1 MKTLITTEDITK
13 ADALILQFCKRLE
26 ILYQGNSVTP
36 NMHLH
41 CHLQECIRD
50 YGPIH
55 SFWLFSFERYN
66 GILGNY
72 QTNNR
77 SIEIQLMRRFK
88 YENQNATPPDEF
100 HDYSDVAQ
108 TIRPAQIQSPLPSTG
123 YELLQTATCNLS
135 TESNSHTWSTTNHI
149 VPCSWSTTKGFDWE
163 EQKVIYQVYATL
175 YKEQQLQELQE
186 TPITF
191 QKYLSVTID
200 GEVFHS
206 VECKRTRRSPIIMA
220 SWAGT
225 DGQIN
230 TESFHS
236 RPGLV
241 LLYFKHSISIDGK
254 GTSHVMACVKWFSKS
269 TENIEHSPL
278 SCWKAQQFEKA
289 GPSAFMP
296 VQRIYTKC
304 TALELQHRGSN
315 LLVVCPMPRKDKV

>member
-1 MKTLITTEDITK
+1 
-13 ADALILQFCKRLE
+13 
-26 ILYQGNSVTP
+26 
-36 NMHLH
+36 
-41 CHLQECIRD
+41 
-50 YGPIH
+50 
-55 SFWLFSFERYN
+55 
-66 GILGNY
+66 
-72 QTNNR
+72 
-77 SIEIQLMRRFK
+77 MRRFK

-100 HDYSDVAQ
+100 HDYTSLMLNKQLDLPKSSLHSQALDTNYFKQLLATTAQ
-108 TIRPAQIQSPLPSTG
+108 
-123 YELLQTATCNLS
+123 
-135 TESNSHTWSTTNHI
+135 SNSHTWSTTNHI
-149 VPCSWSTTKGFDWE
+149 VPCSWSTTKAFDWE
-163 EQKVIYQVYATL
+163 EQKFIYQVYATL

-191 QKYLSVTID
+191 QKYHSVTID
-200 GEVFHS
+200 GEVFHLGD
-206 VECKRTRRSPIIMA
+206 CKRNRRSAIIMA

-241 LLYFKHSISIDGK
+241 LFYFKHSITIDGK

-296 VQRIYTKC
+296 VQRIYMKC
-304 TALELQHRGSN
+304 TALELQHRGIT
-315 LLVVCPMPRKDKV
+315 LLVICPMPREDKV